1 MAKILLVED
10 NEQNIKL
17 FSDLL
22 TVKGFDVILAKDATT
37 GISMAKEHDPDLIL
51 MDIQLPGDIDGIRA
65 TQILKADDTTKHI
78 PIIALTALAMNKDIE
93 KTLMAG
99 CVAFISKP
107 VDTRSFI
114 EKVRQ
119 YSVRS

>member
-22 TVKGFDVILAKDATT
+22 TVKGFDVILAKDATK
-37 GISMAKEHDPDLIL
+37 GISMAKEHNPDLIL
-51 MDIQLPGDIDGIRA
+51 MDIQLPGDIDGIKA

-107 VDTRSFI
+107 VDTKSFI

-119 YSVRS
+119 YSTKS

>member
-22 TVKGFDVILAKDATT
+22 TIKGFEVILAKDGRSGIEMATT
-37 GISMAKEHDPDLIL
+37 GNPDLIL
-51 MDIQLPGDIDGIRA
+51 MDIQLPGDMDGVKA
-65 TQILKADDTTKHI
+65 TQILKADDRTKHI

-93 KTLMAG
+93 KILMAG

-107 VDTRSFI
+107 IDTKGFI
-114 EKVRQ
+114 AKVKQ
-119 YSVRS
+119 YTTT

>member
-10 NEQNIKL
+10 NERNIKL
-17 FSDLL
+17 FYDLL
-22 TVKGFDVILAKDATT
+22 TIKGFDVVLAKEATT
-37 GISMAKEHDPDLIL
+37 GIQMAKDEKPDLIL
-51 MDIQLPGDIDGIRA
+51 MDIQLPGDIDGIKA
-65 TQILKADDTTKHI
+65 TQILKADDATKEI
-78 PIIALTALAMNKDIE
+78 PIIALTAMAMNKDVE

-107 VDTRSFI
+107 VDTKNFI

-119 YSVRS
+119 YTTK

>member
-10 NEQNIKL
+10 NELNIKL
-17 FSDLL
+17 FYDLL
-22 TVKGFDVILAKDATT
+22 TIKGFDVILAKEATT
-37 GISMAKEHDPDLIL
+37 GIQMAKDEKPDLIL
-51 MDIQLPGDIDGIRA
+51 MDIQLPGDIDGIKA
-65 TQILKADDTTKHI
+65 TQILKGDDATKDI
-78 PIIALTALAMNKDIE
+78 PIIALTALAMNKDVE

-107 VDTRSFI
+107 VDTRNFI

-119 YSVRS
+119 YTTK

>member
-10 NEQNIKL
+10 NERNIKL
-17 FSDLL
+17 FYDLL
-22 TVKGFDVILAKDATT
+22 TIKGFDVILAKEATT
-37 GISMAKEHDPDLIL
+37 GIQMAKDDKPDLIL
-51 MDIQLPGDIDGIRA
+51 MDIQLPGDIDGIKA
-65 TQILKADDTTKHI
+65 TQILKADDATKDI
-78 PIIALTALAMNKDIE
+78 PIIALTAMAMSKDVE

-107 VDTRSFI
+107 VDTKNFI

-119 YSVRS
+119 YTTK